1 MSSNYINKRRVQ
13 FNKSNNDCLDVLSK
27 IKPSAFAQLSDL
39 IKKLKPSNK
48 PKLLTQYKQ
57 LNENDIIEVHFEKV
71 LNKNLFESK
80 LIPTNNLYYWI

>member
-1 MSSNYINKRRVQ
+1 
-13 FNKSNNDCLDVLSK
+13 VLSK

-80 LIPTNNLYYWI
+80 LIPTILLLNIEFWFLE